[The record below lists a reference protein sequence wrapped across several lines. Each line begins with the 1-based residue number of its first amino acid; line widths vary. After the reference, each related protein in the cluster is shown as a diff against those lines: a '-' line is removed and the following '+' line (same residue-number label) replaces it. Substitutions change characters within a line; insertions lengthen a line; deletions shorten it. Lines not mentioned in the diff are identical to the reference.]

1 MYLIGLT
8 GGIASGKSTVSKML
22 SELGAYIVDADKL
35 AREVAR
41 PGTPAWKDIVARF
54 GRGIINE
61 NGEIDRKLLG
71 KIVFD
76 DSLARADLEQITHPW
91 IKAEVEAAI
100 KRAEEADYAAAVLD
114 VPLLI
119 ETGWHKLVQSVW
131 VVFVDEKTQ
140 VERLMARDNLNYD
153 SAMARINAQL
163 SLKEKVKYADVVI
176 NNSTSIEST
185 QNQVREAW
193 KELGEFFS

>member
-41 PGTPAWKDIVARF
+41 PGTPAWKDIVVRF
-54 GRGIINE
+54 GSGIINA

-119 ETGWHKLVQSVW
+119 ETGWHNLVQSVW

-185 QNQVREAW
+185 QNQVQEAW
-193 KELGEFFS
+193 KELREFFS